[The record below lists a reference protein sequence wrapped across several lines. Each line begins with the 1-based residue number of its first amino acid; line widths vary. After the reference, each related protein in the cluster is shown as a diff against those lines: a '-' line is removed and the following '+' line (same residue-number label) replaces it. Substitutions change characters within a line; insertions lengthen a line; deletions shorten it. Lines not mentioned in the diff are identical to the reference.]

1 MIYFI
6 LVILNLSFSLI
17 FLYINILYIFISICL
32 SFYHLQII
40 EYEEFMS
47 CYLYASIITLLWQQ
61 LKTHPM
67 SGCRTTCNIRRR
79 YRKGTLYICILT
91 INNC

>member
-1 MIYFI
+1 MMIYFI

-17 FLYINILYIFISICL
+17 FLYINILYNLSFYISICL

-40 EYEEFMS
+40 EYEEFMP
-47 CYLYASIITLLWQQ
+47 CYLYTSIITLLWQQ

-67 SGCRTTCNIRRR
+67 RGCRTTCNIRRHIE
-79 YRKGTLYICILT
+79 KEHYIYVY
-91 INNC
+91 